1 MADRAR
7 QAKTGGRGAWKFS
20 KGCPLLAATYHNS
33 ALVFR
38 RRRGAVTTLRAS
50 LYARLVGRTA
60 APRMAAESVQVRGLI
75 HLTTAWELGSSSS
88 TCALVA

>member
-1 MADRAR
+1 MADLGR

-38 RRRGAVTTLRAS
+38 RRRGAVTTLRALS
-50 LYARLVGRTA
+50 YARLVGSTA
-60 APRMAAESVQVRGLI
+60 AQEWQQSQLLLMRGPI
-75 HLTTAWELGSSSS
+75 HLHVVGAG
-88 TCALVA
+88 AGQQQ

>member
-7 QAKTGGRGAWKFS
+7 QAKTGGGGAWKFS
-20 KGCPLLAATYHNS
+20 KGCARCLAATYHNRNNS
-33 ALVFR
+33 TLVFR

-60 APRMAAESVQVRGLI
+60 TQEWQQSQC
-75 HLTTAWELGSSSS
+75 W
-88 TCALVA
+88 